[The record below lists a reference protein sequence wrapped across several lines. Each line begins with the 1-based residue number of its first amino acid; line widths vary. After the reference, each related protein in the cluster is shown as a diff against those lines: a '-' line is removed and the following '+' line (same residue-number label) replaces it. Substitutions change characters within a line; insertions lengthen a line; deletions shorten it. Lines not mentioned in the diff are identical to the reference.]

1 MYRSLCVLSVV
12 LILGGC
18 GKHGKNHFEA
28 KADMAMSKTGTK
40 LVLIDGSGSM
50 NIADDLT
57 KPIARM
63 IVYTASIHLVVEEYE
78 KFESRVKPLTEKY
91 KGLVDSYSTDR
102 TQGKWRS
109 GKWSV
114 RVPVADFDTLLGE
127 LEELGIPESKQIE
140 SEDVTREHKDI
151 GARLIHDRASEK
163 RILGFIA
170 ERTGKIEDVL
180 KAEVELRRVRGDI
193 ESKEE
198 KLRSLKYDSSYST
211 IHIHARQEK
220 DYTPP
225 AAPIFSEQITATWH
239 SSLKG
244 LQTFGKSAVLAI
256 VGAAPWLA
264 ILAIV
269 ITPPVWLTKRR
280 IRRRRE
286 ATT

>member
-1 MYRSLCVLSVV
+1 MCRSLCVLSVV
-12 LILGGC
+12 LILSGC
-18 GKHGKNHFEA
+18 GKYETKAG
-28 KADMAMSKTGTK
+28 KADMAQSEAPMKI
-40 LVLIDGSGSM
+40 VVIDDSGSM

-102 TQGKWRS
+102 TQGQWRS

-140 SEDVTREHKDI
+140 SEDVTREHQDI

-180 KAEVELRRVRGDI
+180 KAEIELRRVRGDI
-193 ESKEE
+193 ESKEG

-211 IHIHARQEK
+211 IHIYARQEK
-220 DYTPP
+220 DYVPP
-225 AAPIFSEQITATWH
+225 AAPIFGEQITATWNG
-239 SSLKG
+239 SLKG
-244 LQTFGKSAVLAI
+244 LQTFGKNAVLAV

-286 ATT
+286 TTT